1 MRGCPDRDLLRK
13 RIDVDLETIITRSER
28 AEPERS
34 FRSVFFSAAKL
45 DKSAVEVERIERL
58 PLIERVKG
66 DLDALSFIKKATG
79 ELGRDA
85 AGRDRDGRRARA
97 SIRDKTRKG
106 LKILYLYSARDRRI
120 SAALFIS

>member
-34 FRSVFFSAAKL
+34 FGSVFFSAAKL
-45 DKSAVEVERIERL
+45 DKGAVEVERIDLL

-66 DLDALSFIKKATG
+66 DLDALSFLKKATG

-85 AGRDRDGRRARA
+85 AGRDSDGCRARA
-97 SIRDKTRKG
+97 SIRAKARER
-106 LKILYLYSARDRRI
+106 LKVLYLYSARDGRI